1 MNVEVKLF
9 LHLELF
15 SFTIL
20 KCLFSK
26 LNLILFLIY
35 DTYPR
40 FCIILYE
47 YHREAYIESQYFQD
61 FENFNNQKP
70 ICGCSLKLCRTS
82 ETPRT
87 VAHQDPCPWGFP
99 SKNIEVGF
107 HPLLLKP

>member
-20 KCLFSK
+20 KCLFPK

-61 FENFNNQKP
+61 FENFNTQKP
-70 ICGCSLKLCRTS
+70 ICGCSLKSCQTS